1 MATWSLLI
9 SFIVTF
15 CAGLVMDELE
25 VDEDGNA
32 VVKSH
37 KFLAIWLSIVRY
49 FAMLLLYGGMVTVV
63 VGLFMMTP
71 ETANGRG
78 SVPVVSDAVNSTP
91 VGNPPPGPQ
100 QAGGAA
106 TKAGTTVGDG
116 ASKAGDKV

>member
-25 VDEDGNA
+25 VDEDGNV

-37 KFLAIWLSIVRY
+37 KFLRIWLSIVRY

-63 VGLFMMTP
+63 VGLFVMTP

-91 VGNPPPGPQ
+91 IGEAPPGPDSV
-100 QAGGAA
+100 AETGAA
-106 TKAGTTVGDG
+106 
-116 ASKAGDKV
+116 AGDKVGGVAK